1 MPSAK
6 SHWPR
11 SFRGRLLLLYVAGML
26 LSGGLVMAVVMVL
39 LEPLERYMLQHSVI
53 ERAESVARI
62 IRFDGA
68 GLPVGLDRSRIDEWP
83 FASLSEE
90 VVLRIVDPHGE
101 VFYTTDGKR
110 FPLAPEGLG
119 FDPQRK
125 GFVLQRDGVAM
136 HAATVPLQRPDRL
149 WYVQFAISDRIVLL
163 LQHSIGL
170 PALRKG
176 IVATCLTF
184 LVTFVIAMHLT
195 LRRVLEPLRIAS
207 LQAQRITPQ
216 SLGDRLALGDLPSE
230 LVPLVDAFNRAL
242 ERVQLGFQTQQEFL
256 ANAAHE
262 LKTPLSLIRA
272 QVELGGQGGGK
283 GSGSEHSRYLLQ
295 DIDRMA
301 RQVQQLLHLA
311 EASEQ
316 RNYRIERCDPRSAI
330 LKPAISWTAWPSAA
344 RCRSRCS
351 STRAWDSGTPT
362 GARSSP
368 CSKICWRTPSSTA
381 HRIAWC
387 GCRCM
392 AGGRGVR
399 RRAGGGAGAPG
410 QTLRALLA
418 GCVPARRR
426 GRAGP
431 VDLPGDRRRPWLDH
445 RSAQRRGGAGSARDA
460 RIGAR
465 PRPVRIQQCG
475 RGDDGGPWDAMHS
488 IPQVSIT
495 HCHRRYECPLACISQ
510 RPGIAACRMPGM
522 PSAPWRFS
530 VPDAPPGAAGSA
542 GARQPQDLFL

>member
-11 SFRGRLLLLYVAGML
+11 SFRGRLLLVYVAGML

-53 ERAESVARI
+53 ERAESIARI

-68 GLPVGLDRSRIDEWP
+68 GLPLGPDRSHIDEWP

-90 VVLRIVDPHGE
+90 VVLRIVDPHGA
-101 VFYTTDGKR
+101 VFYTTDGKT
-110 FPLAPEGLG
+110 FPLAPDGVG

-125 GFVLQRDGVAM
+125 GFALQRDGVAM

-184 LVTFVIAMHLT
+184 LVIFVIAMHLT
-195 LRRVLEPLRIAS
+195 LRRVLKPLRIAS

-242 ERVQLGFQTQQEFL
+242 DRVQLGFQTQQEFL

-272 QVELGGQGGGK
+272 QVELGGHSGGK
-283 GSGSEHSRYLLQ
+283 DGGSGHSRYLLQ

-330 LKPAISWTAWPSAA
+330 LEASDFMDRVAE
-344 RCRSRCS
+344 RSQVQ
-351 STRAWDSGTPT
+351 
-362 GARSSP
+362 
-368 CSKICWRTPSSTA
+368 I
-381 HRIAWC
+381 
-387 GCRCM
+387 
-392 AGGRGVR
+392 
-399 RRAGGGAGAPG
+399 
-410 QTLRALLA
+410 ALLFDE
-418 GCVPARRR
+418 GV
-426 GRAGP
+426 
-431 VDLPGDRRRPWLDH
+431 
-445 RSAQRRGGAGSARDA
+445 
-460 RIGAR
+460 
-465 PRPVRIQQCG
+465 
-475 RGDDGGPWDAMHS
+475 GPWDADRGALFTLLKNLLENAIQHS
-488 IPQVSIT
+488 PPHRVVRLQVHGRGFVVSDEGPGVAPEHLGKLFERFWRGASRRDEGAGLGLSICQEIVAAHGWTIEARNGAVGLEVRVT
-495 HCHRRYECPLACISQ
+495 HA
-510 RPGIAACRMPGM
+510 
-522 PSAPWRFS
+522 SAPG
-530 VPDAPPGAAGSA
+530 PG
-542 GARQPQDLFL
+542 Q